1 MAKYREPVLV
11 VGLGRFG
18 SALALELAR
27 NGTDVLAVD
36 ADLDLVQR
44 HAGLLERVVAADAT
58 DIQSLQDL
66 GAQEFERAVVA
77 IGSNQEASI
86 LATSL
91 LSELGI
97 PHVWAKALSAQHA
110 RILSRVGAHHVV
122 LPEHEMGE
130 RIAHLVSGRLLD
142 YMEVEPGW
150 VMAKA
155 KPPRDI
161 VGIPLGESKLRT
173 NSRVTVV
180 GVKAGADATFRH
192 ADSATFLTYND
203 DILVMGRPE
212 DVEAFVEG

>member
-1 MAKYREPVLV
+1 

-18 SALALELAR
+18 SALALELTR
-27 NGTDVLAVD
+27 NGTEVLAVD

-58 DIQSLQDL
+58 DIQSLQEL

-77 IGSNQEASI
+77 IGSHQEASI

-180 GVKAGADATFRH
+180 GVKTGADATFRH
-192 ADSATFLTYND
+192 ADSSTFLTYND

>member
-58 DIQSLQDL
+58 EIQALNEI
-66 GAQEFERAVVA
+66 GAQDFTRAVVA
-77 IGSNQEASI
+77 IGGNQEASI

-91 LSELGI
+91 LSEMGI
-97 PHVWAKALSAQHA
+97 PDLWAKALSDQHA
-110 RILSRVGAHHVV
+110 RILTRVGAHHVV

-142 YMEVEPGW
+142 YVEIDQGW

-161 VGIPLGESKLRT
+161 VGIPLGETKLRT
-173 NSRVTVV
+173 SRRVTVV
-180 GVKAGADATFRH
+180 GVKTAGDASFRH
-192 ADSATFLTYND
+192 ADSTTFLTYGD